1 MPKKRSKFSKDL
13 AENFGFILNLFN
25 STILLNNYK
34 AFLQN
39 LLGADVVYLPSH
51 PQIFTTLSL

>member
-1 MPKKRSKFSKDL
+1 MSKKRSKFSKGL

-25 STILLNNYK
+25 SITLLNNYK

-39 LLGADVVYLPSH
+39 LLGSDIVYLPSH
-51 PQIFTTLSL
+51 PQIFTIFSL